1 MASPMLPS
9 SVSFFMSRLQGVS
22 TSSFKIFPDTA
33 TSGVS
38 GGQIVRF
45 SLPANTL
52 LNFRSIRFLF
62 NCTTTNGTD
71 AGSIPAS
78 TSSFI
83 DRLAMYAGGVLV
95 QNGHQNYHVLRHAKY
110 ALCGSK
116 DNPTLEHPE
125 FCRNVSYH
133 DGSDLGTGTGNES
146 YADVDDALGVLSW
159 EGFLGSCEPYILD
172 TGLLPQ
178 LTLEITLAD
187 GVVFGSSKGRLM
199 SGTGSN
205 TDFDD
210 DGTVAC
216 TYTLNNLSL
225 ECEVLGMASS
235 VLDQI
240 VEQRI
245 SSVGYLSIPF
255 KQYFTTINTHTG
267 STKFNVNSASWDRL
281 WIAYRADNA
290 DQVGAPI
297 VVNGY
302 KKGNANVVRSSA
314 LVNGAVSSSATLVID
329 NLIGEAPK
337 VGDVVKAAGIVTR
350 VTITAVNSATNYTMS
365 AAQSISDNAAV
376 TFERDVG
383 APQYDVGGS
392 LDTNKEKYYAD
403 LKLRRKQE
411 IPQEYTEAYQNY
423 NNLKQEQEKSQQLT
437 QLFLE
442 KTDSVFGDNFKGF
455 DFQVGNNKYR
465 YKVNNI
471 AETKRIQSNI
481 SEFVNNYLN
490 DKGEMENATG
500 YHKALFAARNADKL
514 AEHFYQQGRADAL
527 RENARE
533 AKNIDMEP
541 RKEGFIE
548 TKAGQKFRVVT
559 GDSSSKL
566 RVKLKQ

>member
-33 TSGVS
+33 TSGVA
-38 GGQIVRF
+38 GGQIIRF

-52 LNFRSIRFLF
+52 LNFRSIRWLF

-83 DRLAMYAGGVLV
+83 DRLALYAGGVLV
-95 QNGHQNYHVLRHAKY
+95 QNGHQNYHILRHAKY

-125 FCRNVSYH
+125 FCRNISYH

-146 YADVDDALGVLSW
+146 YGDIDDALGVLSW

-187 GVVFGSSKGRLM
+187 GVVFGSSLGRLLQ
-199 SGTGSN
+199 GTGA
-205 TDFDD
+205 TDFTDS
-210 DGTVAC
+210 GSVAC

-225 ECEVLGMASS
+225 ECEVLGMATS

-297 VVNGY
+297 AVNGY
-302 KKGNANVVRSSA
+302 KVAGGKVVSATANINGALSGATTLVVDGVAGNAVAVGDIVSAKGIAA
-314 LVNGAVSSSATLVID
+314 LVTV
-329 NLIGEAPK
+329 
-337 VGDVVKAAGIVTR
+337 
-350 VTITAVNSATNYTMS
+350 TAVNSAVNFTVSS
-365 AAQSISDNAAV
+365 AITVADNEAV
-376 TFERDVG
+376 QFLRDAG
-383 APQYDVGGS
+383 LPRYDAGGS
-392 LDTNKEKYYAD
+392 LDTNKEKYQGKFFQFKYQIGAAGSSPTFTQ
-403 LKLRRKQE
+403 LQVNNAS
-411 IPQEYTEAYQNY
+411 IPAYRMNIPEAYAMTMNSVDMY
-423 NNLKQEQEKSQQLT
+423 DKSHKLT
-437 QLFLE
+437 LDQ
-442 KTDSVFGDNFKGF
+442 
-455 DFQVGNNKYR
+455 
-465 YKVNNI
+465 YK
-471 AETKRIQSNI
+471 
-481 SEFVNNYLN
+481 NNYYVNCFRFCLPGSDFDRLSSGLDTRSVSAQSTLLTDN
-490 DKGEMENATG
+490 LASTTIN
-500 YHKALFAARNADKL
+500 LFA
-514 AEHFYQQGRADAL
+514 E
-527 RENARE
+527 
-533 AKNIDMEP
+533 
-541 RKEGFIE
+541 
-548 TKAGQKFRVVT
+548 VT
-559 GDSSSKL
+559 SEL
-566 RVKLKQ
+566 RVGAGRSIEIIV

>member
-1 MASPMLPS
+1 MASHMLPS

-22 TSSFKIFPDTA
+22 TTSFKIFPDTA

-38 GGQIVRF
+38 GGQIIRF

-52 LNFRSIRFLF
+52 LNFRSIRWLF

-78 TSSFI
+78 TSSLI
-83 DRLAMYAGGVLV
+83 DRLALYAGGVLV
-95 QNGHQNYHVLRHAKY
+95 QNGHQNYHILRHAKY

-125 FCRNVSYH
+125 FVRKVSYH
-133 DGSDLGTGTGNES
+133 DGSDLGTGTNNES
-146 YADVDDALGVLSW
+146 YTDIDDALGVLSW

-281 WIAYRADNA
+281 WITYRADNA
-290 DQVGAPI
+290 DQVGAPR

-302 KKGNANVVRSSA
+302 KVANANVVRSSA

-392 LDTNKEKYYAD
+392 LDTNKEKYQSKFFQFKYQIGAASSSPTFTQ
-403 LKLRRKQE
+403 LQINNAS
-411 IPQEYTEAYQNY
+411 IPAYRMNIPEAYAQTLNAVDMY
-423 NNLKQEQEKSQQLT
+423 DKSHKLT
-437 QLFLE
+437 LDQ
-442 KTDSVFGDNFKGF
+442 
-455 DFQVGNNKYR
+455 
-465 YKVNNI
+465 YK
-471 AETKRIQSNI
+471 
-481 SEFVNNYLN
+481 NNYYVNCFRFCLPGSDFDRLSSGLDTRSVSAQSTLITDN
-490 DKGEMENATG
+490 LASTTVN
-500 YHKALFAARNADKL
+500 LFAEVTSEMRVGA
-514 AEHFYQQGRADAL
+514 GRS
-527 RENARE
+527 
-533 AKNIDMEP
+533 
-541 RKEGFIE
+541 IE
-548 TKAGQKFRVVT
+548 IIV
-559 GDSSSKL
+559 
-566 RVKLKQ
+566 